1 MHYFYSCLTFQDK
14 TYFVAV
20 LVCLF
25 TFIGSLSFGVNYA
38 YSQGTQNQ
46 LLDLRKQLNQIQQK
60 LIKQEMEGSDD
71 SIDSVNGNTSQYES
85 LFSQD
90 NLQRGD
96 RSQAVKDLQIALNS
110 VPNLVVSESGPGSVG
125 EETSYFGVKTHQ
137 AVIAFQDRYKD
148 SVLKPL
154 GLRKPTGVV
163 GSQTKSKL
171 RDLIGGKN
179 LAVKEGRKNVPQYD
193 TSTNDDDDNSRSS
206 QSNQNN
212 SSESTSLSDL
222 RNRFTLDK
230 WSFTQEEK
238 QTIYDMMPPKI
249 QDKYYSDFVNNSQP
263 SSVNEDDNTEPS
275 TNPLQQRYQ
284 EIQESDETSL
294 KEWLKG
300 YLVSQRLREPLSLL
314 QRQIGR
320 IFGPKTAYAQ
330 GVFIFGGR
338 IASVEPCPTPPNA
351 LQVTVAGPRP
361 GLFAFIPGASQI
373 RPVVA
378 GVPKP
383 GASTLG
389 NYAPAPGCFGPPP
402 ATVPLTQGTII
413 LMGVSV

>member
-1 MHYFYSCLTFQDK
+1 MRYFYSYFTLPNITSFVPVLICLL
-14 TYFVAV
+14 AV
-20 LVCLF
+20 
-25 TFIGSLSFGVNYA
+25 IGNFSFGVNNA
-38 YSQGTQNQ
+38 YSQGTRGQ

-60 LIKQEMEGSDD
+60 LIKRQMGGSND
-71 SIDSVNGNTSQYES
+71 STKSVSKNTSQYES
-85 LFSQD
+85 LFSED

-96 RSQAVKDLQIALNS
+96 RAQAVKDLQVALNS

-125 EETSYFGVKTHQ
+125 KETRYFGAKTHQ
-137 AVIAFQDRYKD
+137 AVVVFQKRYKD

-154 GLRKPTGVV
+154 RLEKPTGVV
-163 GSQTKSKL
+163 GPQTKDKL
-171 RDLIGGKN
+171 RDLIGGEDIIANEDKMN
-179 LAVKEGRKNVPQYD
+179 ASQGD
-193 TSTNDDDDNSRSS
+193 TPLSDERNSFDKSDTNT
-206 QSNQNN
+206 SNQ
-212 SSESTSLSDL
+212 SKSLAEL
-222 RNRFTLDK
+222 RNQFKLDK
-230 WSFTQEEK
+230 WSFTQQEK
-238 QTIYDMMPPKI
+238 QTIYNMMPPKI
-249 QDKYYSDFVNNSQP
+249 QEEYYSDFVDSSRP
-263 SSVNEDDNTEPS
+263 SGVDDPEPS
-275 TNPLQQRYQ
+275 TNPLQERYR

-300 YLVSQRLREPLSLL
+300 YLAQQRLREPLSLL
-314 QRQIGR
+314 QRQMGR
-320 IFGPKTAYAQ
+320 IFGPKTAHAQ

-361 GLFAFIPGASQI
+361 GRFAYIPGASQI
-373 RPVVA
+373 RPIVA
-378 GVPKP
+378 VVPKP